1 MRRFIGDLKRYYR
14 YIFYS
19 AKSILKQE
27 VADSFLNWVWLILN
41 PIMFM
46 LVYSFV
52 QIAIFGNETK
62 YLASF
67 LFIGLTCWNFFNP
80 CITGSIR
87 MIKRYQGIIS
97 KVYVPKY
104 VFLLSNMLV
113 NSFKTLIS
121 FGLVIISLI
130 AYRIPFSPRMFWCI
144 PYLLVLFLVTF
155 GLSCILLH
163 AGVFLDDLANIVPI
177 AMRMLFFLSGIFY
190 NLEGKLKGGLGYVME
205 QLNPVAHII
214 LQMRRTMIYDKPASV
229 HWLLFWFAAGLVLS
243 VIGIALIYKYERR
256 YVKSI

>member
-104 VFLLSNMLV
+104 LYTLSSILYNFIIFL
-113 NSFKTLIS
+113 
-121 FGLVIISLI
+121 ISLI
-130 AYRIPFSPRMFWCI
+130 VLVLVAAVLGLRPTI
-144 PYLLVLFLVTF
+144 YLLQAPVALLLLLI
-155 GLSCILLH
+155 LSIGCGMILATL
-163 AGVFLDDLANIVPI
+163 GVFFRDLEYLWSVAL
-177 AMRMLFFLSGIFY
+177 MLIMYTCAIFY
-190 NLEGKLKGGLGYVME
+190 PVERLIKSGWAWILKYNPLFCIIDIFRAAVFGQPMNMGYLLYATGFGVVTVIVGLIMFVKKQDE
-205 QLNPVAHII
+205 FI
-214 LQMRRTMIYDKPASV
+214 L
-229 HWLLFWFAAGLVLS
+229 HL
-243 VIGIALIYKYERR
+243 
-256 YVKSI
+256 

>member
-1 MRRFIGDLKRYYR
+1 MRRFCSDIKRYYR

-19 AKSILKQE
+19 AKSTLKQE
-27 VADSFLNWVWLILN
+27 VADSFLNWIWLILN

-46 LVYSFV
+46 LVYAFV
-52 QIAIFGNETK
+52 QIAIFDNTTE

-80 CITGSIR
+80 CINSSIR

-97 KVYVPKY
+97 KVYVPKF

-113 NSFKTLIS
+113 NAFKTSVS
-121 FGLVIISLI
+121 FLLVIVSLI
-130 AYRIPFSPRMFWCI
+130 AYQISFSPRMFWCI
-144 PYLLVLFLVTF
+144 PYLLMLFLVTF

-163 AGVFLDDLANIVPI
+163 FGVFFDDLANIVPI

-190 NLEGKLKGGLGYVME
+190 DLEARLEGGLGFLMKY
-205 QLNPVAHII
+205 LNPVAHVIVE
-214 LQMRRTMIYDKPASV
+214 LRRTMLFDKPAHV
-229 HWLLFWFAAGLVLS
+229 TALLLWFAVGLVLS
-243 VIGIALIYKYERR
+243 VVGIALIYRYERR
-256 YVKSI
+256 YVKTI

>member
-1 MRRFIGDLKRYYR
+1 MRRFLSDLKRYYR

-27 VADSFLNWVWLILN
+27 VADSFLNWIWLILN

-46 LVYSFV
+46 LVYAFV
-52 QIAIFGNETK
+52 QIAIFGNQAQ

-121 FGLVIISLI
+121 FALVILSVAI
-130 AYRIPFSPRMFWCI
+130 YRVPFSPNMFWCI
-144 PYLLVLFLVTF
+144 PYLLMLFLVTF

-177 AMRMLFFLSGIFY
+177 VMRMLFFLSGIFY
-190 NLEGKLKGGLGYVME
+190 DLEGRLEGGLGFVME
-205 QLNPVAHII
+205 YLNPVAHVIVQI
-214 LQMRRTMIYDKPASV
+214 RRTMLYGQPANIP
-229 HWLLFWFAAGLVLS
+229 WLIFWFAAGLLLS
-243 VIGIALIYKYERR
+243 AIGISLIYKYERR

>member
-14 YIFYS
+14 YILYS

-27 VADSFLNWVWLILN
+27 VADSFLNWIWLILN

-46 LVYSFV
+46 LVYAFV
-52 QIAIFGNETK
+52 QIAIFGNGAQ

-80 CITGSIR
+80 CINSSIR

-113 NSFKTLIS
+113 NGFKTLVS
-121 FGLVIISLI
+121 FALVLISLA
-130 AYRIPFSPRMFWCI
+130 AYGIPFSPRMLWSV

-163 AGVFLDDLANIVPI
+163 AGVFLDDLANVVPI

-190 NLEGKLKGGLGYVME
+190 DLEGRLSGTLGYAME
-205 QLNPVAHII
+205 RFNPVAHTI
-214 LQMRRTMIYDKPASV
+214 LQLRRIMLYDKPADV
-229 HWLLFWFAAGLVLS
+229 RWLLIWLAAGLVFS
-243 VIGIALIYKYERR
+243 AIGVALIYRYERR
-256 YVKSI
+256 YVKTI

>member
-130 AYRIPFSPRMFWCI
+130 AYRIPFSPSAYPAFCC
-144 PYLLVLFLVTF
+144 T
-155 GLSCILLH
+155 
-163 AGVFLDDLANIVPI
+163 
-177 AMRMLFFLSGIFY
+177 
-190 NLEGKLKGGLGYVME
+190 
-205 QLNPVAHII
+205 
-214 LQMRRTMIYDKPASV
+214 PASS
-229 HWLLFWFAAGLVLS
+229 WTIWPTSSPSPCGCSSSSPASSITWRANSRAAW
-243 VIGIALIYKYERR
+243 AM
-256 YVKSI
+256 

>member
-1 MRRFIGDLKRYYR
+1 MRRFCSDMRRYYR
-14 YIFYS
+14 YILYS

-27 VADSFLNWVWLILN
+27 VADSFLNWIWLILN

-46 LVYSFV
+46 LVYAFV
-52 QIAIFGNETK
+52 QITIFGNETK

-80 CITGSIR
+80 CITGSVR

-113 NSFKTLIS
+113 NGFKMLIS
-121 FGLVIISLI
+121 FGLVILSLFV
-130 AYRIPFSPRMFWCI
+130 YQVPFSFRMFWCI
-144 PYLLVLFLVTF
+144 PYLFTLFLITF
-155 GLSCILLH
+155 GISCILLH
-163 AGVFLDDLANIVPI
+163 TGVFLDDLANIVPI

-190 NLEGKLKGGLGYVME
+190 DLEGKIRGGLGVVVEM
-205 QLNPVAHII
+205 LNPVAHII
-214 LQMRRTMIYDKPASV
+214 LQMRRTMIYDKPANV
-229 HWLLFWFAAGLVLS
+229 EWLLLWLAAGILLS
-243 VIGIALIYKYERR
+243 VVGTALIYKYERR